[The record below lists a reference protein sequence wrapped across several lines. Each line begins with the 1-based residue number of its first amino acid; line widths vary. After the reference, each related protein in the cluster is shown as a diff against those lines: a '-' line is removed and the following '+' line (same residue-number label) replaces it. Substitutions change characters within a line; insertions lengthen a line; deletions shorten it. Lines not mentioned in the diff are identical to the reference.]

1 MAGHLLN
8 QPIVM
13 NVFVIAGML
22 GAVFAY
28 YRHST
33 AAGWRDVAEQRMAA
47 IEDRDRQLSEQRG
60 VIDTMHSEIAAMRAE
75 ISHLKGELAEMKRH
89 DMSSVIGMIEKLAI
103 VTDQVRVTNSER
115 ERENAILFS
124 DLRTHVFPMIEEMH
138 RKLKEA

>member
-1 MAGHLLN
+1 MTGHLLN

-13 NVFVIAGML
+13 NVLVIAGML
-22 GAVFAY
+22 GAIIAY

-47 IEDRDRQLSEQRG
+47 IEDRDRQLGEQRSL
-60 VIDTMHSEIAAMRAE
+60 IDKMQGEMAEMRIE
-75 ISHLKGELAEMKRH
+75 ISRLKGELAEMKRH
-89 DMSSVIGMIEKLAI
+89 DMTAVISMIEKLATI
-103 VTDQVRVTNSER
+103 TDQVRVTGAER

-124 DLRTHVFPMIEEMH
+124 DLRTHVFPMIEDMH